1 MMVQSSDEEEE
12 EGGEAE
18 GSDVLGQAGL
28 LQAWAWGD
36 VEPRPSRWAW
46 AWDIINQNKYIN
58 NPISQVS

>member
-1 MMVQSSDEEEE
+1 MMVQSSDEEEA
-12 EGGEAE
+12 EGGEVE

-46 AWDIINQNKYIN
+46 AWDIINKINK
-58 NPISQVS
+58 